1 MYDDNVLKN
10 LWLIIPL
17 VTWFV
22 VQSLKVILELIINKK
37 LNIRRIVGSGGM
49 PSSHSALVC
58 SLSTAIGMTEGFASP
73 LFAISVCMAAV
84 VMYDASGVRRA
95 AGKQA
100 RIINQIIESQGK
112 NINVQEKLIE
122 LLGHTPLEVYVGAL
136 VGILMAVLLVPLWN

>member
-1 MYDDNVLKN
+1 MSNLWNN
-10 LWLIIPL
+10 LWLWIPL
-17 VTWFV
+17 ATWFV
-22 VQSLKVILELIINKK
+22 VQTLKVIFELLKYKK
-37 LNIRRIVGSGGM
+37 LNVKRMWGSGGM

-58 SLSTAIGMTEGFASP
+58 SLATSIGITEGLGSP
-73 LFAISVCMAAV
+73 FFAISVALALI

-100 RIINQIIESQGK
+100 KILNQLIESQGK

-136 VGILMAVLLVPLWN
+136 IGIIMAILMVPIWQ

>member
-1 MYDDNVLKN
+1 MNNIWNN
-10 LWLIIPL
+10 LWLWIPFI
-17 VTWFV
+17 TWFV

-58 SLSTAIGMTEGFASP
+58 SLATTLGITEGVASP
-73 LFAISVCMAAV
+73 IFAVSIALAAI

-100 RIINQIIESQGK
+100 RILNKIIESQGK

-122 LLGHTPLEVYVGAL
+122 LLGHSPFEVYVGAI
-136 VGILMAVLLVPLWN
+136 VGIVTAILLVPFWN

>member
-1 MYDDNVLKN
+1 MNNIWSN
-10 LWLIIPL
+10 LWLWIPFI
-17 VTWFV
+17 TWFV

-58 SLSTAIGMTEGFASP
+58 SLATTLGITEGVSSPIFAVSIA
-73 LFAISVCMAAV
+73 LAAI

-100 RIINQIIESQGK
+100 RILNQIIESEGK

-122 LLGHTPLEVYVGAL
+122 LLGHTPLEVYVGAI
-136 VGILMAVLLVPLWN
+136 VGIVMAFLLVPLWN